1 MMFCE
6 SDLLPISALQHLAF
20 CERQWALIHLE
31 GIWTE
36 NRLTAEGRSMHERAD
51 EADTEVRGDI
61 RIARCLKLRSLRFG
75 LTGKADIVEFYR
87 EREERVGKMC
97 KLDGV
102 DGFWRP
108 VPVEYKH
115 GSPKPEPYDEIQL
128 CAQALC
134 LEEMLNVKIEEG
146 AIFYGRPRR
155 REAVQFDDGLRTKTD
170 ELVSRLHKVYHEG
183 KTPPAQYEKHC
194 ESCSLIDQCMPRIT
208 EGKKSVEKY
217 LDQALINS
225 EKE

>member
-1 MMFCE
+1 MFSE
-6 SDLLPISALQHLAF
+6 DQLLPISALQHLAF

-51 EADTEVRGDI
+51 EPETEVRGDV
-61 RIARCLKLRSLRFG
+61 RIARGLKLRNLRLG
-75 LTGKADIVEFYR
+75 LAGKADVVEFHL
-87 EREERVGKMC
+87 EKEVDSGKAC

-102 DGFWRP
+102 EGFWRP

-128 CAQALC
+128 CAQTMC

-155 REAVQFDDGLRTKTD
+155 REKVEFDDDLRMHTEK
-170 ELVSRLHKVYHEG
+170 LAANLHRLTQQG
-183 KTPPAQYEKHC
+183 KTPMAQYEKRC
-194 ESCSLIDQCMPRIT
+194 ESCSLIDYCMPRIT
-208 EGKKSVEKY
+208 ERKKDVVKY
-217 LDQALINS
+217 IDQALSKS
-225 EKE
+225 ERI